1 MFLCSALG
9 YLWGGHLMELVLLR
23 TLRELV
29 CEMSPGAETLEIKGS
44 LGSCPCSAL
53 FNNGTGQQPV

>member
-1 MFLCSALG
+1 
-9 YLWGGHLMELVLLR
+9 MELVLLR

-53 FNNGTGQQPV
+53 FNNGTRQQAV